1 MEPSKK
7 RMLTG
12 TRKLSWQFMYY
23 FRLLVTV
30 PFLLAMAG
38 NGRADPTPAGGDPG
52 TTQVKLLL
60 GQPLSSWTAS
70 YGQPKSGNG
79 KNAVFQTREGTAY
92 VMIGD
97 SGLTECASFVANV
110 ADVQRIVAIVTDVCQ
125 SLGVGYKDDAD
136 GPKGKFHRYES
147 KDGTLRAAI
156 SANPPALV
164 IVVQS
169 KAFGQRDNS
178 PMTAAIWK

>member
-1 MEPSKK
+1 MEATKK

-12 TRKLSWQFMYY
+12 TPKLSPRFMFY
-23 FRLLVTV
+23 FRFLVTV
-30 PFLLAMAG
+30 PFLLAMVD
-38 NGRADPTPAGGDPG
+38 NGRGDPPAGRDPG

-70 YGQPKSGNG
+70 YGAPKSGNG
-79 KNAVFQTREGTAY
+79 KNAVFQTHEGTAY
-92 VMIGD
+92 VIVGD

-110 ADVQRIVAIVTDVCQ
+110 ADVHRIVVIVTDVCQ

-147 KDGTLRAAI
+147 KDGTMRAAI
-156 SANPPALV
+156 TANPPALV

-169 KAFGQRDNS
+169 KAFSQHDNS
-178 PMTAAIWK
+178 PMTAALWK

>member
-1 MEPSKK
+1 MEFTKK
-7 RMLTG
+7 RMLIG
-12 TRKLSWQFMYY
+12 PSKLRQQFTFC
-23 FRLLVTV
+23 FRFWAMM
-30 PFLLAMAG
+30 PFLFTAG
-38 NGRADPTPAGGDPG
+38 SALGDPAGGEPG

-92 VMIGD
+92 VIVGD

-110 ADVQRIVAIVTDVCQ
+110 ADIHRIVAIVTDVCQ
-125 SLGVGYKDDAD
+125 TLGVSYKDDAD
-136 GPKGKFHRYES
+136 GPKGKFHRYEN
-147 KDGTLRAAI
+147 KDGTIRAAMT
-156 SANPPALV
+156 ANPPALV

-169 KAFGQRDNS
+169 KTFSQRDNS
-178 PMTAAIWK
+178 PMTAALWK